1 MAFQEG
7 EEDSVPLEQRVQKE
21 TWALME
27 LLARVDDPVILD
39 LAAFLE
45 TKAQM
50 DHRVHQERTVKM
62 GKMV

>member
-1 MAFQEG
+1 
-7 EEDSVPLEQRVQKE
+7 
-21 TWALME
+21 ME